1 MDKIKSLKDWLL
13 QGGRAM
19 DFIKNPYLLVMPEGK
34 AKVVPDVEYAKA
46 YVNNYYD
53 KKAKI
58 LSSKEEFSN
67 YDINDEEVREEML
80 IVIGNN
86 DGKPILYDMD
96 DFLEQLRAIE
106 VFDDDIE
113 EIISDFQSQNIVDIK
128 KYELEDVLV
137 NTKTVEFD
145 E

>member
-1 MDKIKSLKDWLL
+1 
-13 QGGRAM
+13 M